1 MNRYQA
7 VRTTM
12 LESANAPF
20 QFGEIDCCLFA
31 AKVAHK
37 VTGIDYSTLFD
48 HTNETEAQAY
58 IDEHG
63 SIEKLITHTL
73 GRDPVSVEEL
83 KMGDPVIVSLP
94 IIGDTLGVF
103 TVDQVLCKSPNGTLP
118 VNINRIKN
126 GWNLA

>member
-1 MNRYQA
+1 
-7 VRTTM
+7 M